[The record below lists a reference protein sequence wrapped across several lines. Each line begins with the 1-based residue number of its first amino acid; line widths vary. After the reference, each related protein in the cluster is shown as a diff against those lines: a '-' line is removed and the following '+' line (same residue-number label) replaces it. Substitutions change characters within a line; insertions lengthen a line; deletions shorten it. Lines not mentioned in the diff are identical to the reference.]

1 MHQAQG
7 SAGQT
12 RDHHHSERRQPR
24 PVGQGELP
32 VFPFT
37 FTLSKVMVS
46 VLVFRSQTRRM
57 IHFFCSFAESN
68 PRLWPSTDP
77 IPGIG

>member
-32 VFPFT
+32 VFHFT
-37 FTLSKVMVS
+37 FTLSKVMES

-57 IHFFCSFAESN
+57 IHFFALLLS
-68 PRLWPSTDP
+68 P
-77 IPGIG
+77 IPDSGQVLIQYLA

>member
-32 VFPFT
+32 VFHFT
-37 FTLSKVMVS
+37 FTLSKVIES
-46 VLVFRSQTRRM
+46 VLVFRSQTRQM
-57 IHFFCSFAESN
+57 IQFFLLFC
-68 PRLWPSTDP
+68 
-77 IPGIG
+77 